1 MVSVSLSWHTAS
13 QAALCSFTDW
23 IVSSVS
29 FFDHR
34 IGSKAEQATASV
46 PTEAVVVAQP
56 GRISIGSSAAR
67 IARLANEIER
77 MGGRLREGFGPAG
90 ALCQPFARHF
100 ENGENDP
107 SERRKSRFQERSVT
121 A

>member
-1 MVSVSLSWHTAS
+1 M
-13 QAALCSFTDW
+13 
-23 IVSSVS
+23 VSSVS

-56 GRISIGSSAAR
+56 ARISSGISSSAAR
-67 IARLANEIER
+67 IARLANKIER
-77 MGGRLREGFGPAG
+77 MGSGLRKGFGPAG
-90 ALCQPFARHF
+90 ALRLPLPCHF

-107 SERRKSRFQERSVT
+107 SERRQGCEPVHFLLPSN
-121 A
+121 